1 MIDKIKNNIPNT
13 SNNVKTSSHK
23 QVDVSTAKQAQS
35 QAVFAEKSSQLS
47 KEIANKTNISQFVS
61 KSKVKDMAKE
71 PPIDKANVSRIKNA
85 IANGSYPVDLEK
97 IADSLMEAYKELK

>member
-35 QAVFAEKSSQLS
+35 QAVVAEKSSQLS
-47 KEIANKTNISQFVS
+47 K
-61 KSKVKDMAKE
+61 
-71 PPIDKANVSRIKNA
+71 
-85 IANGSYPVDLEK
+85 
-97 IADSLMEAYKELK
+97 